1 MNNIKSE
8 TYHISVGG
16 GKTDVLKICL
26 SIMIVVIHTVDY
38 GVFSPILRCAVPF
51 FFMISAALFWSKVQQ
66 QDNYE
71 QKKLYL
77 SKFVARNLKLY
88 LFWFIVLAPITFSIK
103 NYFADGI
110 FVGVINLIRSFLFSS
125 TFRGSW
131 FIMSLILGTT
141 IIFYLSKRFSNVVL
155 LVVSVVFYLFC
166 VLTSNYDKL
175 LQHNSVLNDL
185 ISSYIL
191 IFSSPFNS
199 FPVSLVWVVISK
211 IIVEKIFYIKNS
223 TLVLMSIISAVLLAF
238 EYIIIN
244 KFNLSSNDDCYFM
257 LLPLCVCLY
266 MLFCRLD
273 IGLPEMKNLRKIST
287 IIYCSHISISVVISY
302 VLRHFWGT
310 EGVWIFLLTT
320 IVCISMSLIIIRME
334 TYPCFKWLKYSY

>member
-1 MNNIKSE
+1 M
-8 TYHISVGG
+8 
-16 GKTDVLKICL
+16 
-26 SIMIVVIHTVDY
+26 
-38 GVFSPILRCAVPF
+38 VFTTKLQTALR
-51 FFMISAALFWSKVQQ
+51 
-66 QDNYE
+66 
-71 QKKLYL
+71 
-77 SKFVARNLKLY
+77 
-88 LFWFIVLAPITFSIK
+88 
-103 NYFADGI
+103 
-110 FVGVINLIRSFLFSS
+110 
-125 TFRGSW
+125 
-131 FIMSLILGTT
+131 SLG
-141 IIFYLSKRFSNVVL
+141 
-155 LVVSVVFYLFC
+155 
-166 VLTSNYDKL
+166 
-175 LQHNSVLNDL
+175 Q
-185 ISSYIL
+185 YIL

-257 LLPLCVCLY
+257 LLPLCLCLY